1 MCKCLLLRGSFPAV
15 EGATS
20 IKCHFACIDR
30 FRGRYYSTPVPLSKQ
45 SSALKKKK
53 ISFQNCPAGSACGAQ
68 VTSQKVQ
75 VTPLPESRQV
85 CRVDINSPS
94 TAQGEEDVD
103 GDGPIVPSSH
113 CEASSDKQS
122 HCHNSPLP
130 AKLQHK
136 KTHREK
142 KKKLG
147 RGHLQTDATRQPG
160 PSNAVGQVRSGQVR

>member
-1 MCKCLLLRGSFPAV
+1 M

-53 ISFQNCPAGSACGAQ
+53 ISFQNCPPGSACGAQ

-113 CEASSDKQS
+113 CEASSDKHS
-122 HCHNSPLP
+122 HCHNSPP
-130 AKLQHK
+130 SLQNNNTK
-136 KTHREK
+136 KPT
-142 KKKLG
+142 G
-147 RGHLQTDATRQPG
+147 RKNKQTWIRAFADRRNTSARPLKRC
-160 PSNAVGQVRSGQVR
+160 RSGQVR